1 MSWQGA
7 FPSSRASADS
17 PIHRILTAGLCS
29 LVQTGHIAKGA
40 IISLAG
46 DSAWASSPDLT
57 IQPAEMKVIADI
69 VAKNGAAI
77 DKAYAEGLYIAGQRF
92 VLTRVDEGDLYARAG
107 REGVAVAASKQ
118 AIVVG
123 IHGEAQVAGNATSV
137 VAALADHLKK
147 TGY

>member
-1 MSWQGA
+1 A
-7 FPSSRASADS
+7 FVD
-17 PIHRILTAGLCS
+17 TS
-29 LVQTGHIAKGA
+29 LVGTGHIAKGA

-57 IQPAEMKVIADI
+57 IQPAEMKTIADI
-69 VAKNGAAI
+69 VAKNEAAVT
-77 DKAYAEGLYIAGQRF
+77 KAYAEGIYIAGQRY

-107 REGVAVAASKQ
+107 REGVAIAASKQ

-123 IHGEAQVAGNATSV
+123 IHPEGVQAGAATLV
-137 VAALADHLKK
+137 VTALSDHLKK